1 VKTYVLRRILISIP
15 LLIAISFITFSALQL
30 APGTILDTIR
40 FNPQVSEETVEKLE
54 RQYKLDKHWLVQ
66 YLYWLKGIAK
76 LDLGY
81 SIRNE
86 RPVSQIILS
95 RALNTLL
102 LSVVSMFFI
111 WLIAIP
117 SGIYTAVHQYSF
129 GDKVF
134 SVVSYIG
141 LSLPGFFFALLL
153 LFFADMWG
161 IFPKGQLFSG
171 EYASIGFFG
180 KFWHITKHLLVP
192 VIVISTGSMAVLQRI
207 MRGNMLE
214 VLRTQYLVTARAKGL
229 PEKRVI
235 YGHALRNAVNPMI
248 TIFGYQLSG
257 LLSGAA
263 LIEMICSYP
272 GLGYTMLDAVRA
284 QDTHLVMGAMLISG
298 VLLVAGNL
306 VADILLVIVDPRIRV
321 H

>member
-1 VKTYVLRRILISIP
+1 MKTYVLRRILISIP

-40 FNPQVSEETVEKLE
+40 FNPQVSEETVKNLEK
-54 RQYKLDKHWLVQ
+54 QYGLDKHWTVQ
-66 YLYWLKGIAK
+66 YFYWLKGIAT

-111 WLIAIP
+111 WLVAIP

-134 SVVSYIG
+134 SVFSYVG
-141 LSLPGFFFALLL
+141 LALPGFFFALLL
-153 LFFADMWG
+153 LFLADMWG
-161 IFPKGQLFSG
+161 VFPKGQLFSG
-171 EYASIGFFG
+171 EYGGLGLFG
-180 KFWHITKHLLVP
+180 KLWHVGKHLLVP

-207 MRGNMLE
+207 MRGNMLV

-235 YGHALRNAVNPMI
+235 YGHALRNAINPMI
-248 TIFGYQLSG
+248 TIFGFQLSG

-272 GLGYTMLDAVRA
+272 GLGFTMLDAVRA

-298 VLLVAGNL
+298 VLLVVGNL
-306 VADILLVIVDPRIRV
+306 IADILLVVVDPRIRV